1 MVGAGSRWARC
12 CKTCCLGRSCQEASV
27 HWLDCPVCWQAGTCC
42 NLLLLLLL
50 LLDLRDLLRDLLLD
64 LRPALTGL
72 ACWAELTGHSQQ
84 VDLQPHR
91 VQQSLEA
98 GVLLPLR

>member
-1 MVGAGSRWARC
+1 MKC
-12 CKTCCLGRSCQEASV
+12 CKICWLVRSDQEASV
-27 HWLDCPVCWQAGTCC
+27 HWLDCPGCWQAGTCC

-50 LLDLRDLLRDLLLD
+50 LLDLLRLLLRLDLLLD

-98 GVLLPLR
+98 GLLLPLR